1 MTHYA
6 QHVYTVTY
14 VTAPRG
20 ASCRIAHQDPWVQD
34 ELHSDL
40 TYWGHDPRWWIY
52 VDTPDPM
59 DRGISG
65 DETLIPWIP
74 GSGVLSQ
81 EALILRMSHPCAI
94 RHSLLVAL
102 PRLLIYDGAR
112 RVNGCLAGTH
122 PTDESSCA
130 IRHSF
135 SWDTPQAPAG
145 ARRVNG
151 CPAGTPRPTGSE
163 SHRSWQPI
171 LWMSHHT
178 RTPCIQGLGPRIRG
192 PGQSLETEVSR
203 FGTPRG

>member
-20 ASCRIAHQDPWVQD
+20 ASYRIAHQDPWVQD

-81 EALILRMSHPCAI
+81 EALILRMSHPVPFGTLLLG
-94 RHSLLVAL
+94 HSPGSSSTMEPGESMVVRQAL
-102 PRLLIYDGAR
+102 PD
-112 RVNGCLAGTH
+112 
-122 PTDESSCA
+122 P
-130 IRHSF
+130 
-135 SWDTPQAPAG
+135 
-145 ARRVNG
+145 
-151 CPAGTPRPTGSE
+151 
-163 SHRSWQPI
+163 
-171 LWMSHHT
+171 
-178 RTPCIQGLGPRIRG
+178 QGLRVTD
-192 PGQSLETEVSR
+192 PGSPSC
-203 FGTPRG
+203 G

>member
-1 MTHYA
+1 M
-6 QHVYTVTY
+6 
-14 VTAPRG
+14 
-20 ASCRIAHQDPWVQD
+20 
-34 ELHSDL
+34 
-40 TYWGHDPRWWIY
+40 
-52 VDTPDPM
+52 TPDGGSMSIPQILWIEVSR
-59 DRGISG
+59 DLAILRSCGSGIHQMRHSY
-65 DETLIPWIP
+65 P
-74 GSGVLSQ
+74 GSLDPGIESGGTHPTD
-81 EALILRMSHPCAI
+81 ESPCAL
-94 RHSLLVAL
+94 RHSSPGTL

-130 IRHSF
+130 TALSL
-135 SWDTPQAPAG
+135 WDTPQAPAG

-151 CPAGTPRPTGSE
+151 CLAGTPRPTGSE